1 VQTTPKR
8 RTKPTPRIQL
18 FGLFKQC
25 VGDSGGV
32 PTTAEQVRGID
43 SVRLTDVAQAAVGSA
58 KLGEARSSLSNW

>member
-1 VQTTPKR
+1 
-8 RTKPTPRIQL
+8 L